1 MRKLYINFC
10 LAAALSILMSCSD
23 PSSQN
28 LNQSDE
34 RALSLVNNFTES
46 FSTSWA
52 EKNAKAMGELYT
64 SDAVRIVSSRQT
76 PLYGRES
83 ITVEFES
90 DFKRT
95 QSLTSITADPTV
107 AKFLSSDLVF
117 ATGTFSVV
125 DSDDNMISKG
135 FWGNLMKIEGN
146 SLKMLMESA
155 GDATPRGMNNAS
167 LAVPEIRD
175 PLYEG
180 SGMNLINEGV
190 ASYVLSANN
199 GDSQGIADLFTQNGI
214 QAVSNNDSILFGRE
228 SIVDTLNAGT
238 ATEIKLDAW
247 SYGYRELGN
256 SLAIGWGGYRQTSP
270 SGELVEF
277 GQWGNIWRITENGL
291 KLIIERASAFSGE

>member
-1 MRKLYINFC
+1 M
-10 LAAALSILMSCSD
+10 
-23 PSSQN
+23 
-28 LNQSDE
+28 
-34 RALSLVNNFTES
+34 
-46 FSTSWA
+46 
-52 EKNAKAMGELYT
+52 
-64 SDAVRIVSSRQT
+64 
-76 PLYGRES
+76 
-83 ITVEFES
+83 
-90 DFKRT
+90 
-95 QSLTSITADPTV
+95 
-107 AKFLSSDLVF
+107 F

-125 DSDDNMISKG
+125 DSDDNM
-135 FWGNLMKIEGN
+135 
-146 SLKMLMESA
+146 
-155 GDATPRGMNNAS
+155 
-167 LAVPEIRD
+167 
-175 PLYEG
+175 
-180 SGMNLINEGV
+180 INEGV

>member
-1 MRKLYINFC
+1 
-10 LAAALSILMSCSD
+10 
-23 PSSQN
+23 
-28 LNQSDE
+28 
-34 RALSLVNNFTES
+34 
-46 FSTSWA
+46 
-52 EKNAKAMGELYT
+52 MGELYT

-83 ITVEFES
+83 ITAEFES

-95 QSLTSITADPTV
+95 QSVTSITAEPTV

-135 FWGNLMKIEGN
+135 FLRNLMKIEGN
-146 SLKMLMESA
+146 SLKMFMESA

-167 LAVPEIRD
+167 LAIPEIRD

-180 SGMNLINEGV
+180 LGMNLINEGV

-214 QAVSNNDSILFGRE
+214 QAVSNNDNILFGRE
-228 SIVDTLNAGT
+228 SIVDTLSAGT

-256 SLAIGWGGYRQTSP
+256 SLAIGWGSYRQTSP

>member
-1 MRKLYINFC
+1 
-10 LAAALSILMSCSD
+10 
-23 PSSQN
+23 
-28 LNQSDE
+28 
-34 RALSLVNNFTES
+34 
-46 FSTSWA
+46 
-52 EKNAKAMGELYT
+52 MGELYT

-95 QSLTSITADPTV
+95 QSLTSITAEPTV

-190 ASYVLSANN
+190 ASYVFSANN
-199 GDSQGIADLFTQNGI
+199 GDLQGIADLFTQNGI